1 MARKKNKKNN
11 MSNIFI
17 ISGPSGAGEDS
28 VIKKLKNH
36 IDFDKIV
43 TTTTRAMRPE
53 DEEGVSYYF
62 ISEEEFKKGIE
73 ENRFFEYALEDNGNY
88 YGGTYEE
95 LERAKKSPKPIL
107 WKVEYQGV
115 LKAKKI
121 LPEVKSIFIYIP
133 FELIK
138 ERLAKRGETEET
150 INSRLEYAKGW
161 YDNEDAFDF
170 KVINEEGKLD
180 ETVQKVAEIIKN
192 NLDA

>member
-1 MARKKNKKNN
+1 

-73 ENRFFEYALEDNGNY
+73 ENRFF
-88 YGGTYEE
+88 
-95 LERAKKSPKPIL
+95 
-107 WKVEYQGV
+107 
-115 LKAKKI
+115 
-121 LPEVKSIFIYIP
+121 
-133 FELIK
+133 
-138 ERLAKRGETEET
+138 
-150 INSRLEYAKGW
+150 
-161 YDNEDAFDF
+161 
-170 KVINEEGKLD
+170 
-180 ETVQKVAEIIKN
+180 
-192 NLDA
+192 

>member
-1 MARKKNKKNN
+1 

-107 WKVEYQGV
+107 WKVEYQGE

>member
-1 MARKKNKKNN
+1 

-43 TTTTRAMRPE
+43 TTTTRAIRPE

-73 ENRFFEYALEDNGNY
+73 ENKFFEYALEDNGNY

-95 LERAKKSPKPIL
+95 LERVKKSLKPVI
-107 WKVEYQGV
+107 WKVDFNGV
-115 LKAKKI
+115 VNSKKI
-121 LPEVKSIFIYIP
+121 LPESKSIFIYIP
-133 FELIK
+133 LEIIK
-138 ERLAKRGETEET
+138 ERLKKRGESEEV
-150 INSRLEYAKGW
+150 IASRLEYAKGW

-170 KVINEEGKLD
+170 KVINEEGKLE